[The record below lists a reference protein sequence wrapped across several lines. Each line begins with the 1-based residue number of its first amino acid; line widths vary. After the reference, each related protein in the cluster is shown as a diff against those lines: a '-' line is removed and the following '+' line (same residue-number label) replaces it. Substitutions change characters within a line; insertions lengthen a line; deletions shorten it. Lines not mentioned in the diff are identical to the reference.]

1 MRKPIV
7 WALAFVVLGT
17 VLAACGTPPPLKSVK
32 YLQDNSLLQQDPK
45 GPRTFHGITVGQTT
59 FTDAQSI
66 LKADTAF
73 SNVQPQDK
81 PPSAAFSTK
90 DGEAC
95 CQLSAN
101 DSGIVNALL
110 VKVTPSIT
118 AGDVI
123 KTFGNPQYVNSVD
136 YTDKEVAM
144 ALIYPDLGIVT
155 WVSPGDATSKLDAT
169 SPVVMVL
176 FLDPK
181 DWHSVLDTAT
191 LQGWNGFLP
200 YSTYKNATP
209 VVTPRVTV
217 TPGGQ

>member
-1 MRKPIV
+1 MRKILV

-17 VLAACGTPPPLKSVK
+17 VLAACGTPPPLKSDK
-32 YLQDNSLLQQDPK
+32 YLQDTSLLQQDPK
-45 GPRTFHGITVGQTT
+45 GPRVFHGITVGQTT
-59 FTDAQSI
+59 FTDAQSK
-66 LKADTAF
+66 LKADAAF
-73 SNVQPQDK
+73 SAFQSQDK
-81 PPSAAFSTK
+81 PPSAAWSTK

-101 DSGIVNALL
+101 DSGVVNALL
-110 VKVTPSIT
+110 IKVAPTMK

-123 KTFGNPQYVNSVD
+123 KAYGNPKYVNSVD

-155 WVSPGDATSKLDAT
+155 WVSPGDANSKLDEN

-176 FLDPK
+176 YLDPK
-181 DWHSVLDTAT
+181 DWPKVLDTAK

-200 YSTYKNATP
+200 YATYKNATP

-217 TPGGQ
+217 TPNGQ